1 MPFAFRTGARDP
13 ATRARRG
20 TLSTPHGEVETPA
33 FMPVGTRATVTGL
46 TPDDLR
52 AAGAGMILAN
62 TYHLLLRPGPD
73 LFRRTG
79 GIHGFMRWD
88 RPVLT
93 DSGGFQIFS
102 LPGDRT
108 LSEEGARFRSY
119 VDQRP
124 HLLSPER
131 SIEVQTAIGSDV
143 MMALDVCLP
152 STSEPEAVRAAMD
165 RTHRWAL
172 RSPAARTDR
181 SQALFAIVQGG
192 LVPAWREESARFL
205 TQHPFDGFAIG
216 GLAVG
221 DTRAERADVVART
234 AELLPVDRP
243 RYLMGV
249 GTPPDLLEAIAHGV
263 DMFDCVIPTT
273 LAWQGTAFTSQ
284 GRVRLTRSEHRVD
297 DGPLDRA
304 CECATCRS
312 FSRAY
317 LHHLVKC
324 REPLGPRLLS
334 VHNVHHYLALMR
346 DARRAIEEGRYAA
359 FAKETLA
366 ELDRHEHDP
375 SRRPPGRRVTPAIP
389 TPAHPERSAAAGG
402 AESKGT
408 PTPTPTATSAHPER
422 SAAAGGAESKGT
434 PTADLPR
441 AGRHEIVLTS
451 LGVPAVRDT
460 VVGEVMHPVIG
471 PEVEAERLYVAQS
484 RLGERLALPGPRLVL
499 FDVGLGAGA
508 NALAALAAAESLPDG
523 GRALEIVSF
532 EQDTGALALAASDAG
547 AARLGLSP
555 RARAAAADLL
565 SRGRH
570 EAPRVLWRLVPGD
583 ARATLPAEA
592 ARADLV
598 FWDPFS
604 PKANPELWTCAAF
617 AALRARCAPG
627 AAVYT
632 YSTATATRSALL
644 LAGFFV
650 GAGDPSGPKEETTAA
665 ATDAGLLARPL
676 DGRWLSRLTRSSAP
690 FPDDAPPD
698 ALDRVRA
705 HPQFR

>member
-1 MPFAFRTGARDP
+1 
-13 ATRARRG
+13 
-20 TLSTPHGEVETPA
+20 
-33 FMPVGTRATVTGL
+33 
-46 TPDDLR
+46 
-52 AAGAGMILAN
+52 MILAN

-143 MMALDVCLP
+143 MMALDVCVP
-152 STSEPEAVRAAMD
+152 STAEAGAVRAAME

-172 RSPAARTDR
+172 RSLAARANPA
-181 SQALFAIVQGG
+181 QALFAIVQGG

-221 DTRAERADVVART
+221 DTRSERGDVVART
-234 AELLPVDRP
+234 AELLPEDRP

-249 GTPPDLLEAIAHGV
+249 GTPPDLLEAIARGV
-263 DMFDCVIPTT
+263 DLFDCVIPTT
-273 LAWQGTAFTSQ
+273 MAWQGTAFTSR
-284 GRVRLTRSEHRVD
+284 GRVRLTRGEHRVD
-297 DGPLDRA
+297 DGPLDPA
-304 CECATCRS
+304 CGCSTCRT

-346 DARRAIEEGRYAA
+346 EARRAIEEGRYAA
-359 FAKETLA
+359 FARERMA
-366 ELDRHEHDP
+366 AIDRHEHDP
-375 SRRPPGRRVTPAIP
+375 SGRPPGRRASTA
-389 TPAHPERSAAAGG
+389 TTTS
-402 AESKGT
+402 T
-408 PTPTPTATSAHPER
+408 PTSTATSTPTATATR
-422 SAAAGGAESKGT
+422 G
-434 PTADLPR
+434 
-441 AGRHEIVLTS
+441 AGRYEIVLTS
-451 LGVPAVRDT
+451 LGVPAVRDA
-460 VVGEVMHPVIG
+460 VLGEVMHPVVG
-471 PEVEAERLYVAQS
+471 PAVESERLYVAQA
-484 RLGERLALPGPRLVL
+484 RLRDRLAAAGPRLVL
-499 FDVGLGAGA
+499 FDVGLGAGS
-508 NALAALAAAESLPDG
+508 NALAALAAAESLAEG

-532 EQDTGALALAASDAG
+532 EADTGALALAVSEEG
-547 AARLGLSP
+547 AARLGLSGP
-555 RARAAAADLL
+555 ALAAARDLL
-565 SRGRH
+565 ARGRH
-570 EAPRVLWRLVPGD
+570 ETRRVLWRLVEGD
-583 ARATLPAEA
+583 LRETLPREGARAELA
-592 ARADLV
+592 

-604 PKANPELWTCAAF
+604 PKANPALWTLSAF
-617 AALRARCAPG
+617 GALRARCAER
-627 AAVYT
+627 AALFT

-665 ATDAGLLARPL
+665 ATDPALLARPL
-676 DGRWLSRLTRSSAP
+676 DGRWLARLARSSAP

-698 ALDRVRA
+698 ALERIRA

>member
-1 MPFAFRTGARDP
+1 MSLTFRRGIRDP
-13 ATRARRG
+13 ETRARRG
-20 TLSTPHGEVETPA
+20 TLETRRGTVETPA
-33 FMPVGTRATVTGL
+33 FMPVGTRASVTGL

-52 AAGAGMILAN
+52 AAGAEMILAN
-62 TYHLLLRPGPD
+62 TYHLLLRPGPE

-152 STSEPEAVRAAMD
+152 STEEPAKVRAAMD

-172 RSPAARTDR
+172 RSLAARTDP

-221 DTRAERADVVART
+221 DTRAERGDVVARA
-234 AELLPVDRP
+234 AELLPEDRP

-249 GTPPDLLEAIAHGV
+249 GMPPDLLEGIARGV
-263 DMFDCVIPTT
+263 DLFDCVIPTT
-273 LAWQGTAFTSQ
+273 MAWQGTAFTSR
-284 GRVRLTRSEHRVD
+284 GRVRLTRTEHRVS
-297 DGPLDRA
+297 DGPLDPA
-304 CECATCRS
+304 CDCPTCGTY
-312 FSRAY
+312 SRAY

-346 DARRAIEEGRYAA
+346 AARRAIDAQRFGA
-359 FAKETLA
+359 FMRETLA
-366 ELDRHEHDP
+366 EIDRHEHDA
-375 SRRPPGRRVTPAIP
+375 SRRPPGRRAVP
-389 TPAHPERSAAAGG
+389 G
-402 AESKGT
+402 AT
-408 PTPTPTATSAHPER
+408 PTPTPTGT
-422 SAAAGGAESKGT
+422 GT
-434 PTADLPR
+434 PDVPR
-441 AGRHEIVLTS
+441 FEIVLTS

-471 PEVEAERLYVAQS
+471 PSVEADRLYVAQS
-484 RLGERLALPGPRLVL
+484 RLRDRLAGSGPRLVL
-499 FDVGLGAGA
+499 FDVGLGAGS
-508 NALAALAAAESLPDG
+508 NALAALAAAEGAPAG
-523 GRALEIVSF
+523 GRGLEIVSF
-532 EQDTGALALAASDAG
+532 EADPRALALAASDEG
-547 AARLGLSP
+547 AARLGLSAP
-555 RARAAAADLL
+555 ARAAARDLL
-565 SRGRH
+565 ARERH
-570 EAPRVLWRLVPGD
+570 ESARTVWRLVLGD
-583 ARATLPAEA
+583 LRENLPREE
-592 ARADLV
+592 ARADVV

-604 PKANPELWTCAAF
+604 PKANPELWTLAAF
-617 AALRARCAPG
+617 AALRSRCGDG
-627 AAVYT
+627 ATLFT

-665 ATDAGLLARPL
+665 ATDPSLLARPL
-676 DGRWLSRLTRSSAP
+676 DGRWLARLARSSAP
-690 FPDDAPPD
+690 FPPDAPPD

-705 HPQFR
+705 HAQFR